1 VAWCLSSGGSEVQG
15 RAVRAYEATLTMK
28 QAKATPE
35 LRALKQRLARLEK
48 RLKNVVAPASQE

>member
-1 VAWCLSSGGSEVQG
+1 
-15 RAVRAYEATLTMK
+15 MK

-35 LRALKQRLARLEK
+35 LRALKQLLARLEK